1 MKQLQTR
8 AIVLNR
14 TNYGEADRIVTV
26 LTPEHGKLT
35 LMARGVRREQSKLAG
50 GIELFSVVELSY
62 IQGRGDMQ
70 TLTSSRLVHYY
81 SHIVQSIEHVQ
92 LGYELIKLFHRAT
105 EDQPEPVYFELL
117 KTTFDALDQTS
128 LSTELIRLWFQA
140 QLLRYGGHSPNLR
153 TDTASHNLRP
163 DGIYSFD
170 FEAVAFASDP
180 AGRFSASHIKFLRLV
195 FSGHSPR
202 MLSRINE
209 VDALLPDCVT
219 LVRTMLQTYI
229 RI

>member
-1 MKQLQTR
+1 MKQSQTR

-62 IQGRGDMQ
+62 IQGRGDIA
-70 TLTSSRLVHYY
+70 TLTSARLVHYY
-81 SHIVQSIEHVQ
+81 SHIVQNIEHVQ
-92 LGYELIKLFHRAT
+92 LGYELIKLLHRAT

-117 KTTFDALDQTS
+117 ETAFIALDETN

-140 QLLRYGGHSPNLR
+140 QLLRYGGHSPNLK
-153 TDTASHNLRP
+153 TDAASHHLQP
-163 DGIYSFD
+163 DGAYNFD
-170 FEAVAFASDP
+170 FEAVAFVSHP
-180 AGRFSASHIKFLRLV
+180 EGRFNASHIKFLRLV

-202 MLSRINE
+202 MLSRIDG
-209 VDALLPDCVT
+209 VDELLPDCVT